1 MRISYRIRKND
12 GDTTPAV
19 RNTDL
24 CTPSPRPAETGRRHR
39 RARAIRCANTAFR
52 RGKTDGRRQLARLR
66 TPPGSFFR
74 TSSSSPL
81 AFHSDL
87 AFSDVPL
94 IALLILKS
102 SHEIQR
108 RQGRKDAYSMPFER
122 QAITL
127 NRHAEKQPQILGSDC
142 SIPTSSWP
150 SPSAACTA
158 WTIRYGRNP
167 MPRNRS
173 CIASR
178 SCSQHDT
185 HTTPLKFDRFRPLSA
200 AMQHLGSNTSWFY
213 PPYVI
218 PAYYSVRHP
227 VRHSLSAISARH
239 PERSMQTR

>member
-19 RNTDL
+19 RKTDL

-150 SPSAACTA
+150 SPSAAYTTLDNTA
-158 WTIRYGRNP
+158 VTRCPEIAP
-167 MPRNRS
+167 VF
-173 CIASR
+173 ASR
-178 SCSQHDT
+178 SFSQHDT
-185 HTTPLKFDRFRPLSA
+185 HTTPPKFDRFRPLSE
-200 AMQHLGSNTSWFY
+200 AMQHLGSNTSWFN

-218 PAYYSVRHP
+218 PAYCAVRHP

-239 PERSMQTR
+239 PGQSARTR

>member
-19 RNTDL
+19 RKTDL

-74 TSSSSPL
+74 PAYTPP
-81 AFHSDL
+81 FIVRFDL
-87 AFSDVPL
+87 AFSDVSL
-94 IALLILKS
+94 IAPLNLKS

-108 RQGRKDAYSMPFER
+108 LQGRKDAYSMSFER

-127 NRHAEKQPQILGSDC
+127 NRHAEKQPQRLGSDG
-142 SIPTSSWP
+142 STPPSSWP

-158 WTIRYGRNP
+158 LDNTAVTQCPEIAP
-167 MPRNRS
+167 VF
-173 CIASR
+173 ASR
-178 SCSQHDT
+178 SFSQHDT
-185 HTTPLKFDRFRPLSA
+185 HTTPPKFDRFRPLS
-200 AMQHLGSNTSWFY
+200 
-213 PPYVI
+213 V
-218 PAYYSVRHP
+218 
-227 VRHSLSAISARH
+227 AI
-239 PERSMQTR
+239 